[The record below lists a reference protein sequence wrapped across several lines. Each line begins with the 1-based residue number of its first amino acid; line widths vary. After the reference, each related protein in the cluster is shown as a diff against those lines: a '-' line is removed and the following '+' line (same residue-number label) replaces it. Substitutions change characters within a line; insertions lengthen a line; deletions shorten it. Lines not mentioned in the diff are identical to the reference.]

1 MDLTSNELFM
11 SIKKKLTDKEIKNK
25 TNLLPSITIRKKL
38 ALMQKKEK
46 EENYEKF
53 FKGIILNEFN
63 ISNFI
68 YNSVN
73 PKINICFNN
82 LEYLSITNNYLIN
95 LDFAIK
101 LPDLF
106 YLDVYG
112 NPLDDF
118 NSLNYKNIFG
128 YLRLSVDKFHE
139 NKILSISGLNCAILE
154 VEIKDKSI
162 LKLFKINNP
171 NIFMFNNEINYYI
184 YKLTNGKRKSV
195 RTKSKLNKLITHSNH
210 KNLDDIKR
218 AKYLSVNYFSS
229 NNLNF
234 GKEENESLN
243 NSQLFSENSVQSNSD
258 INIDDYYKP
267 NDNNNNNSLLNK
279 IKVEIKS
286 SSLLEIKNF
295 FEELNKLLSKISKK
309 INETI
314 TASHLV
320 NDNLYLNMEKKRL
333 LLLYHTYLK
342 LSVFN
347 NEKKSECFHSQNIN
361 STNSNNFSDNIR
373 IYEIKKYI
381 KCININI
388 RFGLIILTT
397 MLFFSLNLISMK
409 LSITIIHYILLKFY
423 KYDEHKQIPI
433 FNSFGNFHYL
443 CYYFDNLEDFKNK
456 LKFAEKSQIDLY
468 QKILNILEIRKLIL
482 MSNYLKLKKEENEKK
497 KNQSLIS
504 DNSTKNKVSSLLL
517 FMKELNMDKDIFIL
531 IEFFCDFIIYE
542 NMEQIVINGSFSD
555 EYSTLIEI
563 KEILEQIEL
572 DRNNLSIKD
581 LSNKKYYKN
590 KLERI
595 FNKFYF
601 ENKKIKEIKNKNF
614 KNISNNK
621 MNSTK
626 FNMLSFIFNWNKD
639 YMKTDQISIKNCFS
653 IDKLIKNNI
662 TNNENMKVDNNNNY
676 AQSIS
681 EEKRYFIQEP
691 NMNYHTLQA
700 NKSSIYTLKNINE
713 NFSNK
718 DKNRMIKQ
726 TPDKLNSINY
736 FNNINYEKNINISK
750 ISNILPSEHRN
761 NIHGV
766 QSTTNIYN
774 INKEQKN
781 ILENKNLIHKS
792 NTYTEIFKYIG
803 QNNKENK
810 LKLRNTYKKKFI
822 KTLINSNIEDNN
834 LKSIK
839 NIIKYKEK
847 KVNNYY
853 NTIDNNGIHFPYG
866 SINKKDAK
874 IKIKKIDDDILRI
887 NAHKLFSKKRNRS
900 FRPNIQIH
908 NDILGNDF
916 FVEKYNQEKQAK
928 IIRKIIANKNKEIQ
942 DKINEKKNANK
953 N

>member
-11 SIKKKLTDKEIKNK
+11 SIKKKIIDKEIKNK
-25 TNLLPSITIRKKL
+25 TNLLPSISIRKKL
-38 ALMQKKEK
+38 AIMKKKEK
-46 EENYEKF
+46 EENYEQY
-53 FKGIILNEFN
+53 FKGIILNESN

-95 LDFAIK
+95 LDFATK

-112 NPLDDF
+112 NPLDEF
-118 NSLNYKNIFG
+118 NSLNYKNTFG

-139 NKILSISGLNCAILE
+139 NKILSVSGLNCAILE

-184 YKLTNGKRKSV
+184 YKLTNGKRKSI
-195 RTKSKLNKLITHSNH
+195 RSRSRLNNYMPNSEH

-218 AKYLSVNYFSS
+218 AKYLSINYFSS

-234 GKEENESLN
+234 GKDENESL
-243 NSQLFSENSVQSNSD
+243 SSSEMMSENSVQSNSN
-258 INIDDYYKP
+258 INIDDYYK
-267 NDNNNNNSLLNK
+267 NDNNNNSSLSK
-279 IKVEIKS
+279 MKVEIKN

-295 FEELNKLLSKISKK
+295 FEELNKILTKISKR

-314 TASHLV
+314 TVSHLV
-320 NDNLYLNMEKKRL
+320 NDNLYLNLEKKRL

-347 NEKKSECFHSQNIN
+347 SEKKSGSFHSQNAN
-361 STNSNNFSDNIR
+361 SMNSNNFSDNIK

-409 LSITIIHYILLKFY
+409 LSITIIHYLLLKFY

-433 FNSFGNFHYL
+433 FDSFGNFHYL

-482 MSNYLKLKKEENEKK
+482 MSNYLKLKKEENEKN
-497 KNQSLIS
+497 KNQSLIN

-621 MNSTK
+621 MNPTK

-639 YMKTDQISIKNCFS
+639 YMKTDQINIKNCFS
-653 IDKLIKNNI
+653 IDKLIKNKI
-662 TNNENMKVDNNNNY
+662 TNSENLKVDNNNNY
-676 AQSIS
+676 AQNIS
-681 EEKRYFIQEP
+681 EERRVFIQEP
-691 NMNYHTLQA
+691 NSNYHTLQA
-700 NKSSIYTLKNINE
+700 NKSSTYTLKNINGD
-713 NFSNK
+713 FSYK
-718 DKNRMIKQ
+718 DRSRMIKK
-726 TPDKLNSINY
+726 TPEKLNSINN
-736 FNNINYEKNINISK
+736 FNTINYEINNNISK
-750 ISNILPSEHRN
+750 INNIIPSEHRN
-761 NIHGV
+761 NMYGV
-766 QSTTNIYN
+766 QSTVNIYN
-774 INKEQKN
+774 INKDQKN
-781 ILENKNLIHKS
+781 ILENKNKNLIHKS
-792 NTYTEIFKYIG
+792 NTYTEIFKYID
-803 QNNKENK
+803 QKNKKNK

-822 KTLINSNIEDNN
+822 KTLINNNIEENN
-834 LKSIK
+834 LKSLK
-839 NIIKYKEK
+839 NMINYKEK

-853 NTIDNNGIHFPYG
+853 NTIDNNGVHFPYG

-874 IKIKKIDDDILRI
+874 IKIKKIDDDIASI

-900 FRPNIQIH
+900 FKQNIQIH
-908 NDILGNDF
+908 NEIFSNDF

-942 DKINEKKNANK
+942 DKINEKKSK
-953 N
+953 KK

>member
-11 SIKKKLTDKEIKNK
+11 SIKKKIIDKEIKNQ
-25 TNLLPSITIRKKL
+25 TNLLPSISLRKKI
-38 ALMQKKEK
+38 ALMKKKEK
-46 EENYEKF
+46 EENYEKY
-53 FKGIILNEFN
+53 FKGIILNESN

-95 LDFAIK
+95 LDFATK

-112 NPLDDF
+112 NPLDQF
-118 NSLNYKNIFG
+118 NSLNYKNTFG

-139 NKILSISGLNCAILE
+139 NKILSLSGLNCAILE
-154 VEIKDKSI
+154 IEIKDKSI

-184 YKLTNGKRKSV
+184 YRLSNGKRKSL
-195 RTKSKLNKLITHSNH
+195 RTKSKLNNYMPNNEH

-234 GKEENESLN
+234 GNDENESIN
-243 NSQLFSENSVQSNSD
+243 NSQIISENSIQTNMD
-258 INIDDYYKP
+258 INIDDYYKS
-267 NDNNNNNSLLNK
+267 NENNNSSFSK
-279 IKVEIKS
+279 IKIEIKN

-295 FEELNKLLSKISKK
+295 FEELNKVLTKIEKR

-314 TASHLV
+314 TASYLV

-347 NEKKSECFHSQNIN
+347 NEKKSRSFHSQNAN
-361 STNSNNFSDNIR
+361 SINSNNFSDNIK

-409 LSITIIHYILLKFY
+409 LSITIIHFILKKFY

-497 KNQSLIS
+497 NNQSLIS

-614 KNISNNK
+614 KNISNYK

-653 IDKLIKNNI
+653 IDKLIKNKI
-662 TNNENMKVDNNNNY
+662 TNNEDNNNKKNY

-681 EEKRYFIQEP
+681 EEKRNFIQEP
-691 NMNYHTLQA
+691 NINYHTLQE
-700 NKSSIYTLKNINE
+700 NKSSIYTLKNINGY
-713 NFSNK
+713 FSFK
-718 DKNRMIKQ
+718 DRSRMIKQ
-726 TPDKLNSINY
+726 TPDKINSINN
-736 FNNINYEKNINISK
+736 FNTINYEVSNNISK
-750 ISNILPSEHRN
+750 INKIIPSEHKN
-761 NIHGV
+761 NIHGF
-766 QSTTNIYN
+766 QSTVNIYN
-774 INKEQKN
+774 INRDQKN
-781 ILENKNLIHKS
+781 FFENTNLIHKS
-792 NTYTEIFKYIG
+792 NTYTEIFKYIDR
-803 QNNKENK
+803 NNKENK

-822 KTLINSNIEDNN
+822 KTLMNNNIDDNN
-834 LKSIK
+834 LKSLK
-839 NIIKYKEK
+839 NMINYKEK
-847 KVNNYY
+847 KVNKYY

-874 IKIKKIDDDILRI
+874 IKIKKIDDDIVNI
-887 NAHKLFSKKRNRS
+887 NAHKLFSKKRGRS
-900 FRPNIQIH
+900 FKPNIQIH
-908 NDILGNDF
+908 NDIFGNDF
-916 FVEKYNQEKQAK
+916 FVEKYNQEKHAK

-942 DKINEKKNANK
+942 DKINEKKLYKQKMNN
-953 N
+953 